1 MHRGRRE
8 RRDVA
13 LGGAPCETLGH
24 EIDGARGRGVRARFT
39 GGCSDDD
46 EKNTCADLRDGS
58 PSSRST
64 SGTQSFEEVAEQVE
78 RTAERDALVAELSA
92 EGCSGS

>member
-1 MHRGRRE
+1 MRSMVLAA
-8 RRDVA
+8 VA
-13 LGGAPCETLGH
+13 SVL
-24 EIDGARGRGVRARFT
+24 VFT

-46 EKNTCADLRDGS
+46 EKNTCADLRD
-58 PSSRST
+58 RLTELETT